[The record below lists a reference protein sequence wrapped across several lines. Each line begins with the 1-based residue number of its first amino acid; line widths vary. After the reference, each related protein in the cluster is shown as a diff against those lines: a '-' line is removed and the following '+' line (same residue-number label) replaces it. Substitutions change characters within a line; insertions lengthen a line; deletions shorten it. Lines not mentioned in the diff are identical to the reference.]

1 MSTPTTV
8 TIVNPAN
15 TRSVTRDEALD
26 EIKGLQEA
34 IAELQKRR
42 KALIEPVKRDMAA
55 GGEEKYT
62 NPNGVTATIYD
73 TNRTNADKKVASE
86 ILDGD
91 TFAAIFKVSTVSNF
105 KVK

>member
-1 MSTPTTV
+1 MSTPTV
-8 TIVNPAN
+8 TIVDPQN
-15 TRSVTRDEALD
+15 TRPLSPDEALD
-26 EIKGLQEA
+26 EIKALQEA

-42 KALIEPVKRDMAA
+42 KALVEPTKRWLKAR
-55 GGEEKYT
+55 GEDKYT
-62 NPNGVTATIYD
+62 NPNGVTACLYD

-91 TFAAIFKVSTVSNF
+91 TYAAIFKVTTVSNF

>member
-1 MSTPTTV
+1 MSNPTV
-8 TIVNPAN
+8 TITDTTNARALSPDV
-15 TRSVTRDEALD
+15 ALD
-26 EIKGLQEA
+26 EIKALQEA

-42 KALIEPVKRDMAA
+42 KAIIEPVKDWMKSK
-55 GGEEKYT
+55 GETKFT
-62 NPNGVTATIYD
+62 NANGVTASIYD
-73 TNRTNADKKVASE
+73 TNRTNADRKVASD